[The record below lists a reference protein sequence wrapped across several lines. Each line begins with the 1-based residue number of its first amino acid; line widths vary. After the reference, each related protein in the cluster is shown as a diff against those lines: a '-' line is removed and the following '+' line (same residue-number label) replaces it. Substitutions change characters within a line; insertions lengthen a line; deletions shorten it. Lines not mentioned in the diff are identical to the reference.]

1 MQVCYSILLIEI
13 KIVYKLK
20 RDIFNRLCV
29 WYIESVS
36 VFIFGDKDNVMLDFR
51 MGTYALGAS
60 SD

>member
-1 MQVCYSILLIEI
+1 MLVCYSILFIEI

-36 VFIFGDKDNVMLDFR
+36 VFIFGDKDNEMLD
-51 MGTYALGAS
+51 LI
-60 SD
+60 